1 MVIPRSVT
9 YITIVTALIEAMSW
23 KFITSFLLKT
33 WLINVVRSVIAGKSQ
48 TEAFMY
54 WPSDSEINKLFII
67 LPF

>member
-33 WLINVVRSVIAGKSQ
+33 WLINVVRSVIAGKSE